1 MLFYRYTI
9 LLYKWIAMK
18 LHQLRYLHEVAK
30 QGLNITSAAE
40 ALFTSQ
46 PGVSKQIQL
55 FEDELGLQIFQRNG
69 KRLVGITEPGE
80 QVLALASKVILDIE
94 NIRRVGDEFS
104 QVETGVLTIA
114 TTHTQARYTLPK
126 AVKAFM
132 QAYPQVK
139 LNIHQG
145 NPSQVAE
152 QVASGEADIGVA
164 TESISSVERLLCL
177 PCYQWNRCV
186 VVPHG
191 HALLNAGKL
200 TLEKLVAYPLIT
212 YDFAFTGGTLVSKT
226 FSDAGLTPNV
236 VLTAIDADVIKTYV
250 TLGLGVGL
258 LANMAYDEERDANL
272 VRIDV
277 SHLFADSTTYLGFR
291 KDAFL
296 RGYMYG
302 FIALIAPQFN
312 REAVNAALKVH
323 D

>member
-1 MLFYRYTI
+1 
-9 LLYKWIAMK
+9 MK

-55 FEDELGLQIFQRNG
+55 IEEELGLQIFKRNG
-69 KRLVGITEPGE
+69 KRLIGLTEPGK
-80 QVLALASKVILDIE
+80 QVLTLANKVMREVE
-94 NIRRVGDEFS
+94 NIKRVGEEFS
-104 QVETGVLTIA
+104 DVETGTFTIA
-114 TTHTQARYTLPK
+114 TTHTQARYKLPA
-126 AVKAFM
+126 AVKDFM
-132 QAYPQVK
+132 INYPRVK

-152 QVASGEADIGVA
+152 QVASGEADIGIA
-164 TESISSVERLLCL
+164 TESISNDENLLCL
-177 PCYQWNRCV
+177 PCYHWNRCV

-191 HALLNAGKL
+191 HPLLSDGML
-200 TLEKLVAYPLIT
+200 TLEKLATYPLIT

-250 TLGLGVGL
+250 SLGLGVGL
-258 LANMAYDEERDANL
+258 LANMAYDADRDMNL
-272 VRIDV
+272 AKVDV
-277 SHLFADSTTYLGFR
+277 DHLFADSTTYLGVR

-296 RGYMYG
+296 RGYMYD
-302 FIALIAPQFN
+302 FIAFIAPHFN
-312 REAVNAALKVH
+312 REAVNAALKIN

>member
-1 MLFYRYTI
+1 
-9 LLYKWIAMK
+9 MK
-18 LHQLRYLHEVAK
+18 LHQLRYLHEVVK
-30 QGLNITSAAE
+30 QGLNITNAAD
-40 ALFTSQ
+40 ALYTSQ

-55 FEDELGLQIFQRNG
+55 IEEELGLQIFKRNG
-69 KRLVGITEPGE
+69 KRLTGLTEPG
-80 QVLALASKVILDIE
+80 QQIITLADKVMRDIE
-94 NIRRVGDEFS
+94 NIKRVGEEFS
-104 QVETGVLTIA
+104 DVEAGTLTIA
-114 TTHTQARYTLPK
+114 TTHTQARYKLPA

-132 QAYPQVK
+132 TEYPRVK

-152 QVASGEADIGVA
+152 QVENGEADIGIA
-164 TESISSVERLLCL
+164 TESISDRESLLCL
-177 PCYQWNRCV
+177 PCYHWNRCV
-186 VVPHG
+186 VVPHD
-191 HALLNAGKL
+191 HPLLSNLPL
-200 TLEKLVAYPLIT
+200 TLEKLANYPLIT

-258 LANMAYDEERDANL
+258 LANMAYDPERDAHL
-272 VRIDV
+272 AKVDV
-277 SHLFADSTTYLGFR
+277 DHLFADSTTYLGVR

-302 FIALIAPQFN
+302 FIELIAPHFN
-312 REAVNAALKVH
+312 REAVNQALKIT